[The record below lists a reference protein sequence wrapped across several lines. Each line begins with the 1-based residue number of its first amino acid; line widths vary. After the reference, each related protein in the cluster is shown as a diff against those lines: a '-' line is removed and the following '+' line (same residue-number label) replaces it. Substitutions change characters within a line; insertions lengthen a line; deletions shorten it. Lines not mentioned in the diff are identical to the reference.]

1 MRSLYQLNGIGVFLH
16 KKQLIKAEMCAAL
29 VIKKNLIARRKHM
42 KPEHVKKLLLTEIKN
57 VADNPQDY

>member
-1 MRSLYQLNGIGVFLH
+1 MIRNVRPLSLLNDNEVA
-16 KKQLIKAEMCAAL
+16 KAAL

>member
-1 MRSLYQLNGIGVFLH
+1 MRSLYQLNGIGVFFY
-16 KKQLIKAEMCAAL
+16 KKQLIKVKMCAAL